1 MPESE
6 TIAALH
12 PELVRPAVLARKSV
26 SPSYAELSRMIG
38 RGRRL
43 ALSLAGAPVTL
54 ALHLKEEAQ
63 EDWFGAMMLSGPAG
77 TLALAQGARL
87 LRALT
92 GIDPGD
98 EMPANDERW
107 TWMQAALVGR
117 LAGTPFGF
125 ADRIQ
130 WLSARDADSGCT
142 LHLTLKT
149 PDHAITTHARAGIA
163 LWRHVLTSAAW
174 EKDLLPAPACL
185 DMPYAADI
193 RIARHELPASALRT
207 IAPGDIILPSN
218 PSFGCDGEGRVL
230 LAGVQT
236 RVRYRAPC
244 SLEIIATEGNIDTMD
259 TKYMTSDVLPGEI
272 SSAAA
277 DSPSAPSELDAIP
290 VTLDFSLGQVKM
302 RLGEMRAL
310 GTGAILSLSGGSPS
324 SIAIRSADRVIGRG
338 EAVDVNGQIGIRI
351 VEWGAGE

>member
-12 PELVRPAVLARKSV
+12 PELVLPAVLARKSV

-38 RGRRL
+38 RGRHL
-43 ALSLAGAPVTL
+43 ALSLAGDRVTL
-54 ALHLKEEAQ
+54 ALHLEEDAQ

-77 TLALAQGARL
+77 TLALAQGARM

-98 EMPANDERW
+98 DMSANDERW
-107 TWMQAALVGR
+107 AWMQAALVGR

-130 WLSARDADSGCT
+130 RLPGKDADSDCT
-142 LHLTLKT
+142 LRLTLKT
-149 PDHAITTHARAGIA
+149 PHHAITTHARACIA
-163 LWRHVLTSAAW
+163 LWRHVLASAAW
-174 EKDLLPAPACL
+174 EKDLLPVHTCL
-185 DMPYAADI
+185 DMSYASDI
-193 RIARHELPASALRT
+193 RIAQHELPASALRA
-207 IAPGDIILPSN
+207 IAAGDIILPSN
-218 PSFGCDGEGRVL
+218 PVFGCDGEGRVL
-230 LAGVQT
+230 LAGLQT
-236 RVRYRAPC
+236 CVRYRAPC

-259 TKYMTSDVLPGEI
+259 TEYTTSDVLPGEI
-272 SSAAA
+272 GAAA
-277 DSPSAPSELDAIP
+277 DTSSAPSELDAIP

-310 GTGAILSLSGGSPS
+310 GPGTILSLSGGSPS
-324 SIAIRSADRVIGRG
+324 SIAIRSADRLIGRG
-338 EAVDVNGQIGIRI
+338 EVVDVNGQLGIRI